1 MYKKRLK
8 KVGLSLVLSSVVWNQ
23 IASAAPG
30 ATIVDVGRDGD
41 SILGPIANQDGTTTY
56 KYGDNITITSVGS
69 NVGDG
74 TGLYSN
80 FGGDIIVGDN
90 LTIITIGRGGDG
102 FRTNPSGTDDWMNSI
117 GVFTVGDGL
126 KIKVTG
132 ESSDTLNMN
141 GKSKAIIGKNAE
153 LISEGLKG
161 YGLRANFS
169 STIEIGDNYKVTTK
183 GADSH
188 AVFLSLGN
196 ASAANPSPGG
206 GKVITGDNGTLTT
219 TNSNS
224 NGVHVSSINGLVSLG
239 NNTTVNVSGVNSKG
253 LSIEGD
259 PAAGGVERRTGDQI
273 VTGSNLK
280 VISSGAGG
288 HGVHMY
294 GINGKITLGEM
305 AEIYTTGTGA
315 HALYGHGLQ
324 IGSNIYGNNGKIV
337 VGDKAI
343 LETTGDG
350 SHGVYTDWATSSIEF
365 QAGAT
370 INVSG
375 NSSYALFA
383 DAGKIT
389 SKLDMNGDVVSGG
402 KFLINGDMT
411 TINGGIIDLVLGNG
425 SIFVG
430 SADEATGNI
439 KLKMEAGSKWY
450 VTADKY
456 VDLTMEAGSA
466 LYLGTPQDQINFTL
480 LNVEN
485 TGKMTVNG
493 GTTWFQADV
502 GSISGDQLI
511 VAHTIEGTSGKIAV
525 ENLGFS
531 STDGTEKLILI
542 KAKNGGAGFTLT
554 NAVEQGGYIYLLDNE
569 FDGGTGTNWFLYG
582 TERSTSSASASVNV
596 VSGGYLLNY
605 AETQAL
611 LQRMGDLRQDQ
622 SDGGIWARAFGG
634 KFTSSSDGFLSG
646 FDMSYSGMQ
655 VGADKKIA
663 LKNKGSLYLGGM
675 FGYSKGNLDYGVGSG
690 SIDSKTLGAYGTYIA
705 PTGFYADLVLK
716 YGWMKNDFKVLDT
729 AGDWVTGEKMK
740 TDGLAASLEI
750 GQRIHLDRKS
760 KEGWYLEPQAQLST
774 GHQSGGSFNASN
786 GLQVDVDSYKST
798 LGRLGLNAGYEIK
811 SGENPVNIYAK
822 ASYVHEFDGDVGYR
836 LNGSREQTSF
846 GDSWWTY
853 GVGIT
858 AQLNQKHNI
867 YLDIERASGGQF
879 NQPWS
884 VNGGYRFNW

>member
-90 LTIITIGRGGDG
+90 LTIITTGRGGDG

-126 KIKVTG
+126 KVKVTG

>member
-90 LTIITIGRGGDG
+90 LTIITTGRGGDG

-853 GVGIT
+853 GVAIT